1 MTPAL
6 PLLTAQQAILFVS
19 ESASADATGAA
30 QQLLANT
37 LLRLLVR
44 AEQQRIVAL
53 QTQPLLGREH
63 HVRVTPCLL
72 LDTGTRQVQLL
83 GPLEQLG
90 DSSLQQALA
99 RP

>member
-1 MTPAL
+1 MTPTL

-19 ESASADATGAA
+19 DSADATEAA
-30 QQLLANT
+30 QQLLAST
-37 LLRLLVR
+37 LQRLLVR
-44 AEQQRIVAL
+44 ADKQRVVAL
-53 QTQPLLGREH
+53 QAQPLRGRDH
-63 HVRVTPCLL
+63 HVRVTPCLV

-83 GPLEQLG
+83 GPLAQLS